1 MPSTAAQH
9 PGVRTPGDA
18 PWSERRRAARAL
30 AGTHP
35 HRRIFKRL
43 KSYLSSGTTDA
54 GVLTEMVACCRRL
67 RSNLDGIEA
76 EILQRLQDAHPGT
89 GTAEE
94 LAARLRITTAAAD
107 RMLNRAAALDDY
119 AEVHFALLGGE
130 IDLPK
135 AEVFID
141 ATRTL
146 PDAQA
151 RAIHRTLLPGAPDLT
166 SGQLRHRLR
175 AAVLAVDADLA
186 QERHEEAATQR
197 HVSVT
202 AADDGMAYLTFYL
215 PATEAVAAMTTL
227 DCLAVKADP
236 DDDRP
241 VGARRVDAFTDLINQ
256 TMTSGRTP
264 EGRPVP
270 TQHRKRPHLVLTIA
284 QSTLDGDDD
293 SPGYLAG
300 YGPLPAEV
308 VRHLA
313 AESVPSPTVA
323 GTNAAH
329 AEVATTNS
337 RGKGTDATAAQTEAA
352 EKAEEAAQGEGTSTT
367 TVQAEDAA
375 GTAGEVEA
383 TTPTAAQAE
392 DAAGTAGEVE
402 ATTPT
407 AAQAEDAADGAEAAQ
422 AEDAADGAEAAQAA
436 EPAVAAAQAER
447 THAAGTRVRGT
458 DITTAR
464 AGRVTTR
471 AIRTDAFTGT
481 LLPPNPAPVTF
492 VSPTPQGCLLDH
504 DPIASI
510 FERLQRRQPTRSET
524 PNVRTDANGTKP
536 DDAADPVAVMA
547 ALGILSSDTYQPAA
561 ALREY
566 ILTRDATCRFPTCRQ
581 PARRCQFDH
590 IVAFDPTRPAWTQTH
605 LGNLHL
611 LCARHHQLK
620 TAGVWS
626 VRRDHHTGDTHWTSP
641 LGYHHIKPAEVVDP
655 AHHTDELVRALITI
669 RAEHAEDPGWLN
681 RAAPVSPGIAS
692 DAELDELTGRDPTPL
707 DRHRVQDF
715 PSTTGPPPF

>member
-1 MPSTAAQH
+1 MSSTAAQD
-9 PGVRTPGDA
+9 PGVRTPGDD

-30 AGTHP
+30 TGTHP

-43 KSYLSSGTTDA
+43 KSYLSGGTTDA

-119 AEVHFALLGGE
+119 PEVHFALLGGE

-151 RAIHRTLLPGAPDLT
+151 RAIHRTLLPEAPDLT

-186 QERHEEAATQR
+186 QERHEEAAAQR
-197 HVSVT
+197 HISVT
-202 AADDGMAYLTFYL
+202 PADDGMAYLTFYL

-227 DCLAVKADP
+227 DCLAVKAHP
-236 DDDRP
+236 DDERP

-300 YGPLPAEV
+300 YGPLSAEV

-313 AESVPSPTVA
+313 AERMPSQAVA
-323 GTNAAH
+323 GTNTAHSKAVGSYAAH
-329 AEVATTNS
+329 ADVATAGS
-337 RGKGTDATAAQTEAA
+337 RAERTGATAAQTEVA
-352 EKAEEAAQGEGTSTT
+352 ERGEEAAQGKESRP
-367 TVQAEDAA
+367 VAEPA
-375 GTAGEVEA
+375 V
-383 TTPTAAQAE
+383 TAAQAE
-392 DAAGTAGEVE
+392 EI
-402 ATTPT
+402 
-407 AAQAEDAADGAEAAQ
+407 
-422 AEDAADGAEAAQAA
+422 
-436 EPAVAAAQAER
+436 
-447 THAAGTRVRGT
+447 HAAGPRAQGT

-464 AGRVTTR
+464 AGRVMTR
-471 AIRTDAFTGT
+471 MIRTDALTGT
-481 LLPPNPAPVTF
+481 LLPPNVAPVAL

-504 DPIASI
+504 TPIASTC
-510 FERLQRRQPTRSET
+510 ERLQDRLRTGSET
-524 PNVRTDANGTKP
+524 PAMQAGPKDMGRGRAG
-536 DDAADPVAVMA
+536 AVVVLA
-547 ALGILSSDTYQPAA
+547 ALGILASDTYQPGA

-581 PARRCQFDH
+581 PARRCQLDH

-641 LGYHHIKPAEVVDP
+641 LGYHHTKPAEVVDP
-655 AHHTDELVRALITI
+655 AHHTDRLVRALITI

-681 RAAPVSPGIAS
+681 RAAPVNPGIVS
-692 DAELDELTGRDPTPL
+692 DAELDELTGRDPPPL
-707 DRHRVQDF
+707 DRHGVQDF

>member
-9 PGVRTPGDA
+9 PGVRTPGDD

-151 RAIHRTLLPGAPDLT
+151 RAIHRTLLPEAPDLT

-300 YGPLPAEV
+300 YGPLSAEV

-337 RGKGTDATAAQTEAA
+337 RGKGTDATAAQ
-352 EKAEEAAQGEGTSTT
+352 GEGTSTT

-375 GTAGEVEA
+375 G
-383 TTPTAAQAE
+383 
-392 DAAGTAGEVE
+392 
-402 ATTPT
+402 
-407 AAQAEDAADGAEAAQ
+407 
-422 AEDAADGAEAAQAA
+422 
-436 EPAVAAAQAER
+436 R
-447 THAAGTRVRGT
+447 RVRS
-458 DITTAR
+458 R
-464 AGRVTTR
+464 RPPPRRPRPRTR
-471 AIRTDAFTGT
+471 PMVRKRPRPRH
-481 LLPPNPAPVTF
+481 PPSQ
-492 VSPTPQGCLLDH
+492 SPKPKELTPQAL
-504 DPIASI
+504 ASG
-510 FERLQRRQPTRSET
+510 EPTSQPPEQDGSRPGRSALT
-524 PNVRTDANGTKP
+524 P
-536 DDAADPVAVMA
+536 
-547 ALGILSSDTYQPAA
+547 S
-561 ALREY
+561 
-566 ILTRDATCRFPTCRQ
+566 
-581 PARRCQFDH
+581 PARC
-590 IVAFDPTRPAWTQTH
+590 
-605 LGNLHL
+605 
-611 LCARHHQLK
+611 
-620 TAGVWS
+620 S
-626 VRRDHHTGDTHWTSP
+626 RRT
-641 LGYHHIKPAEVVDP
+641 
-655 AHHTDELVRALITI
+655 
-669 RAEHAEDPGWLN
+669 
-681 RAAPVSPGIAS
+681 
-692 DAELDELTGRDPTPL
+692 
-707 DRHRVQDF
+707 RHR
-715 PSTTGPPPF
+715 